1 MSSAASLASSSAV
14 SSSQAHD
21 AASQCSLEPE
31 PLTTAPS
38 DALVVA
44 PSRRETV
51 VFADPAFIR
60 AQTTM
65 WKRQQDDEDA
75 LRYAERMSQF
85 RNCRSIIDL
94 VASKK
99 VPQMKVKL
107 GAGSTA
113 TLPTRGLPATYTAA
127 MDESVLFGTEVET
140 SAGTASGPAEAAAL
154 VRGCPSDRL
163 SYLAIDP
170 GLGSDDDYFNPVMD
184 LGSVAELL
192 PPKVVA
198 VEVRPS
204 ASVQRYNQGRTHGDG
219 DGDGLAS
226 SDASA
231 VTLPPTATGT
241 PHRATKRLAASAAAG
256 SSSSLANKK
265 DASTVKAR
273 LFKQLEDARQTHSA
287 PARGPAKA
295 TKASTKSSVGGSAA
309 PEENQWSR
317 QEKLSTAMNLI
328 KEAKQVSRVASL

>member
-1 MSSAASLASSSAV
+1 
-14 SSSQAHD
+14 
-21 AASQCSLEPE
+21 
-31 PLTTAPS
+31 
-38 DALVVA
+38 
-44 PSRRETV
+44 
-51 VFADPAFIR
+51 
-60 AQTTM
+60 
-65 WKRQQDDEDA
+65 
-75 LRYAERMSQF
+75 
-85 RNCRSIIDL
+85 
-94 VASKK
+94 
-99 VPQMKVKL
+99 
-107 GAGSTA
+107 
-113 TLPTRGLPATYTAA
+113 
-127 MDESVLFGTEVET
+127 
-140 SAGTASGPAEAAAL
+140 
-154 VRGCPSDRL
+154 
-163 SYLAIDP
+163 
-170 GLGSDDDYFNPVMD
+170 MD

-273 LFKQLEDARQTHSA
+273 LFKQLEDARQTLSA

-295 TKASTKSSVGGSAA
+295 TKASKPSKATA

>member
-1 MSSAASLASSSAV
+1 
-14 SSSQAHD
+14 
-21 AASQCSLEPE
+21 
-31 PLTTAPS
+31 
-38 DALVVA
+38 
-44 PSRRETV
+44 
-51 VFADPAFIR
+51 
-60 AQTTM
+60 
-65 WKRQQDDEDA
+65 
-75 LRYAERMSQF
+75 MSQF

-107 GAGSTA
+107 GGGSTA
-113 TLPTRGLPATYTAA
+113 TLPTRGLPTAGSTYLAAT
-127 MDESVLFGTEVET
+127 DESVLFGTEVET

-241 PHRATKRLAASAAAG
+241 PHRATNRASAAG
-256 SSSSLANKK
+256 SLANKN

-287 PARGPAKA
+287 PTRGPAKA

-328 KEAKQVSRVASL
+328 KEAKQVSESYHLP